1 MELWITEHFQLLFS
15 GFIILCFGGVML
27 MQYIS
32 NCAPEYTAQVI
43 VDSHEMTPGRY
54 HGRWSSG
61 WNHLVTFRLSDG
73 DTLTL
78 YTSQQD
84 YHALTDGQSVTIRWP
99 HYNLLYFE

>member
-1 MELWITEHFQLLFS
+1 MELWITEHFQLLFL
-15 GFIILCFGGVML
+15 GFIILCFGGLML
-27 MQYIS
+27 MQYLS
-32 NCAPEYTAQVI
+32 NRAPEYTAQVI

-84 YHALTDGQSVTIRWP
+84 YHALTDGQSVTIRWQ
-99 HYNLLYFE
+99 HDNLLYFE